1 MAYPCCC
8 LDLGLETLPLTSEP
22 SVSTTSRVD
31 ITSAVRTTLFICKQ
45 HPHLVLSF
53 FSSSRCQVSTTS
65 ITSASIT
72 SAIIT
77 TTSITSAIRT
87 TTCVCK
93 EHLHLVQHSVEGFMR
108 HVYIFIH
115 SFTTSI
121 TSAIRTTLC
130 ICKEHLHL
138 ALHSVARPHSCEWL
152 QQQGPAGHGILL
164 YLPLRPPPLLSA
176 PHYSL
181 FDDSSEQNKISR
193 FNDAKSAK

>member
-53 FSSSRCQVSTTS
+53 FSSSRCQVS
-65 ITSASIT
+65 
-72 SAIIT
+72 

-138 ALHSVARPHSCEWL
+138 ALHSVARPYSCEWL

-164 YLPLRPPPLLSA
+164 YLPLRPPPFSPPPTTLCLMT
-176 PHYSL
+176 H
-181 FDDSSEQNKISR
+181 QNKTKKMKQKLKKR
-193 FNDAKSAK
+193 